1 MTDQDQNSVVT
12 GGVKQH
18 AQVTERNRAVIWV
31 WKMKGM
37 QVKWAIKGARYKVP
51 EF

>member
-12 GGVKQH
+12 GEVKQH
-18 AQVTERNRAVIWV
+18 AQVTKRNRAVIWV
-31 WKMKGM
+31 WKIKDM
-37 QVKWAIKGARYKVP
+37 QVKRAIKGAQYKVS